1 MKINKK
7 ICSFC
12 GKEKDIAYFRIKKVK
27 TKKTINSYCKECE
40 REYNRKKSLEY
51 YKNNKDKI
59 KKHYQENKNAIQEK
73 RKSYIEKNREK
84 ARIRSKIYYENNKE
98 KISQYRKDNAEK
110 RISYDKEYYINNK
123 KSILEKDKKYKR
135 NKRKT
140 DYIYRIKERIRNNIN
155 TSFKKKN
162 YIKKEET
169 SKIIGLEINEFVN
182 YLLQTFKNNYGYE
195 WDKVEPVHIDH
206 IIPLATAKTEED
218 IIKLCHYTNLQL
230 LKAEDN
236 LKKGKKINKGGIS

>member
-1 MKINKK
+1 MI
-7 ICSFC
+7 
-12 GKEKDIAYFRIKKVK
+12 
-27 TKKTINSYCKECE
+27 
-40 REYNRKKSLEY
+40 
-51 YKNNKDKI
+51 
-59 KKHYQENKNAIQEK
+59 
-73 RKSYIEKNREK
+73 
-84 ARIRSKIYYENNKE
+84 
-98 KISQYRKDNAEK
+98 
-110 RISYDKEYYINNK
+110 
-123 KSILEKDKKYKR
+123 
-135 NKRKT
+135 
-140 DYIYRIKERIRNNIN
+140 
-155 TSFKKKN
+155 KKKN

-236 LKKGKKINKGGIS
+236 LKKGKKINKGGIANVAKYILMDC